1 MRLVY
6 VVLLAMVSCGA
17 KAACEIE
24 PGHFKPVL
32 SAEAEKARNLFYVE
46 QCTRAGGSLVDGTDP
61 TLKGRLESPPKPQL
75 PSSTEPYGR
84 LAMKIGIKADPLLV
98 FIIEADASVST
109 IAVIQ
114 SSGSEQFDSEI
125 VDFCRRTKWR
135 SPAKLDGA
143 PIRSLQ
149 YMRYN
154 FLHRS
159 PR

>member
-32 SAEAEKARNLFYVE
+32 SAEAEKARNQFYVE

-61 TLKGRLESPPKPQL
+61 TLKGRLESPSKPQL

-98 FIIEADASVST
+98 FIVPSCD
-109 IAVIQ
+109 
-114 SSGSEQFDSEI
+114 
-125 VDFCRRTKWR
+125 K
-135 SPAKLDGA
+135 
-143 PIRSLQ
+143 IRSSVVRAMPVSKW
-149 YMRYN
+149 MRC
-154 FLHRS
+154 FDR
-159 PR
+159 PAR